1 MILKQGCTLKIAKVA
16 SLNELAKI
24 EPGIAKVASEV
35 VAKKDDNFL
44 YFWAHAVTASDD
56 PQNPIANK
64 NGDIFTLDECRKA
77 YPTFIGR
84 NLHLDHDTSSVSK
97 AVGKIFDAKLL
108 HDPIARDGKGEYY
121 IGCLCGVDKVAHPDI
136 AMKVAHG
143 VIDSVSMGA
152 SVERNTCSICGCEC
166 STPEQFCKHLNNLG
180 RIDPETGKLCTAI
193 NHGVCFTE
201 LSLVGVPA
209 DPEAKMQQ
217 VFAKETTKGL
227 EKTADTNTKQ
237 VITLA
242 TANPTVATEFGNI
255 LSKVEGIDDLKVEG
269 SIVSLSIEAKDTHSA
284 EEVVKNISKEQGL
297 EVKEP
302 LKNEENL
309 MEEVKETKE
318 TKEELVPG
326 VAKEDV
332 KKDIQHD
339 LDKEKEEAKG
349 GEKEDKDI
357 ENLEKALE
365 ETDKGAISKVIDF
378 LKKFIANEKKEGEDM
393 KEYKSDD
400 LVEKLEGKDEKKE
413 DKKEEVKEE
422 AKEEKMDKKS
432 ILKNKINKD
441 AGFRGAKNVEM
452 IWHGTQ
458 SDPEL
463 KYKDYLFNYW
473 DIEDALWDE
482 YKEKESNPTE
492 EGFDKYVQT
501 HVDDYLEDCI
511 AGGCGKKIEEKAS
524 VNEDIEKEAKP
535 EFKAEEEKGKDGKE
549 YFDIKGPKSAYKDEK
564 GKDYHFK
571 SKEKADKE
579 EGFLEAEHKYEDKK
593 EDKKASLNR
602 KAEDFEMPTEED
614 IKKMKEEIAQELSN
628 TDGRGAYLLL
638 DTRQITKEDGE
649 LFDTALNKVLSECP
663 GEYAFMLTLHGN
675 IEIEDIDRCLSNKS
689 ASINKDIEKEAKPEL
704 PVEEKVEEKVELK
717 ENKPET
723 KKEENKE
730 VELIKLLEEV
740 LNDKKATGDEKG
752 ATALESVMK
761 MLKKDNKVEEKVE
774 VKTEEKAPVLPEEA
788 KKEDIKEEVKE
799 NGQVEIAPKA
809 EEKPEIKKEEG
820 CNKEAVSLDE
830 FTFGDRY
837 DKAILNERKKQE
849 QLNKEVEEE
858 KALQEE
864 VIKQMQE
871 KIKRDENR
879 EPTDEELAE
888 IEKEEG
894 LPTLAN
900 ITSINLI
907 KTANLIDSKWVFGI
921 KGSENVVALNVKD
934 LIVDAALKEKLDYL
948 TSKEFK
954 TALMNKFNEKKA
966 FDNNAVIEVVAN
978 FNEKIKNKSDEAK
991 SKIEVSTKKAPV
1003 QTDAQKGVKA
1013 DKSGTPQ
1020 DMTDAG
1026 KAQKADTV
1034 NKKEEAS
1041 AVETSTKKAP
1051 ETKDT
1056 TIVAALKNRLHASEK
1071 KTASLQQELAN
1082 LKKQSE
1088 LNKKMSRCKELVEKT
1103 ISRGLLE
1110 VKEEYRQEELKKGA
1124 SPIKAKEAAIKRTA
1138 ENLLSD
1144 LLSLTDEEL
1153 ATKERIIDSF
1163 KVQAQVEKRPLHT
1176 VNASLEQKD
1185 NLKSIAEKLADEM
1198 L

>member
-1 MILKQGCTLKIAKVA
+1 MIAKEGCTLKISKVA
-16 SLNELAKI
+16 SINELAKVEPSI
-24 EPGIAKVASEV
+24 EKTASTIIT
-35 VAKKDDNFL
+35 KKDDNFL

-56 PQNPIANK
+56 PQNPIANR
-64 NGDIFTLDECRKA
+64 NGDIFTLEECRKA

-84 NLHLDHDTSSVSK
+84 NLHLDHDTSSVAK
-97 AVGKIFDAKLL
+97 AVGKVFDAKLL
-108 HDPIARDGKGEYY
+108 HDPLARNGKGEYY

-152 SVERNTCSICGCEC
+152 SVEKNTCTICGAEC
-166 STPEQFCKHLNNLG
+166 TTPEQFCKHLHNLG
-180 RIDPETGKLCTAI
+180 RTDPETGKLCTAI
-193 NHGVCFTE
+193 NHGVTFVE
-201 LSLVGVPA
+201 LSLVGTPA
-209 DPEAKMQQ
+209 DPEALMQQ
-217 VFAKETTKGL
+217 VFASETPKGL
-227 EKTADTNTKQ
+227 EKTADTKQ

-242 TANPTVATEFGNI
+242 TANPKVATEFGNI
-255 LSKVEGIDDLKVEG
+255 LSNVDGIEDLKVEG
-269 SIVSLSIEAKDTHSA
+269 SIVSLSIEAKDTATA

-297 EVKEP
+297 EIKEP

-309 MEEVKETKE
+309 MKDLENKEVVEETK
-318 TKEELVPG
+318 KEELVPG
-326 VAKEDV
+326 VTKEDA
-332 KKDIQHD
+332 KADIQHD
-339 LDKEKEEAKG
+339 LAKEKEEAKG

-357 ENLEKALE
+357 DNLEKALK

-378 LKKFIANEKKEGEDM
+378 LKKFVANEKKEGEDL

-413 DKKEEVKEE
+413 DKKEEKVEEVKEE
-422 AKEEKMDKKS
+422 KTEK
-432 ILKNKINKD
+432 
-441 AGFRGAKNVEM
+441 
-452 IWHGTQ
+452 
-458 SDPEL
+458 
-463 KYKDYLFNYW
+463 
-473 DIEDALWDE
+473 
-482 YKEKESNPTE
+482 
-492 EGFDKYVQT
+492 
-501 HVDDYLEDCI
+501 
-511 AGGCGKKIEEKAS
+511 KAS

-579 EGFLEAEHKYEDKK
+579 EGFLEAEHKYEGKK

-602 KAEDFEMPTEED
+602 KAEDFEEPTEED
-614 IKKMKEEIAQELSN
+614 INKMKEEIAQELSN

-649 LFDTALNKVLSECP
+649 LFDTAINKVLSECP

-730 VELIKLLEEV
+730 LDLIKKLEEV
-740 LNDKKATGDEKG
+740 LNDKKAKGDEKG

-761 MLKKDNKVEEKVE
+761 MLKKDNKVEEKTE
-774 VKTEEKAPVLPEEA
+774 VKEEVKAPVLPAEA
-788 KKEDIKEEVKE
+788 KNEDIKEEVKE
-799 NGQVEIAPKA
+799 NGKVELGPVKAEAKEEIKKEEGCETKEEIKKEENCESKA

-820 CNKEAVSLDE
+820 
-830 FTFGDRY
+830 
-837 DKAILNERKKQE
+837 
-849 QLNKEVEEE
+849 
-858 KALQEE
+858 
-864 VIKQMQE
+864 
-871 KIKRDENR
+871 
-879 EPTDEELAE
+879 
-888 IEKEEG
+888 
-894 LPTLAN
+894 LPALAN

-921 KGSENVVALNVKD
+921 KGSDNVVALNVKD
-934 LIVDAALKEKLDYL
+934 LIVDAELNRKLNYL

-991 SKIEVSTKKAPV
+991 SKIEVSTKKAPNA
-1003 QTDAQKGVKA
+1003 TDAQKGMKA

-1026 KAQKADTV
+1026 KAQKGDTV

-1041 AVETSTKKAP
+1041 AVETSSKKAP

-1056 TIVAALKNRLHASEK
+1056 TIVAALKNRLALSEK
-1071 KTASLQQELAN
+1071 KTASLQQEVMN
-1082 LKKQSE
+1082 LKKQSK
-1088 LNKKMSRCKELVEKT
+1088 LSKKMSRCKELVEKT

-1138 ENLLSD
+1138 EGLLTD
-1144 LLSLTDEEL
+1144 LLSLSDAEL
-1153 ATKERIIDSF
+1153 DTKERIIDSF

-1185 NLKSIAEKLADEM
+1185 SLEVLAKKLADEM
-1198 L
+1198 Q

>member
-393 KEYKSDD
+393 KEYKAEEA
-400 LVEKLEGKDEKKE
+400 VEKLEGKEDKKE
-413 DKKEEVKEE
+413 EKETKEEVKEE
-422 AKEEKMDKKS
+422 KLEEK
-432 ILKNKINKD
+432 
-441 AGFRGAKNVEM
+441 
-452 IWHGTQ
+452 
-458 SDPEL
+458 
-463 KYKDYLFNYW
+463 
-473 DIEDALWDE
+473 
-482 YKEKESNPTE
+482 
-492 EGFDKYVQT
+492 
-501 HVDDYLEDCI
+501 
-511 AGGCGKKIEEKAS
+511 KAS
-524 VNEDIEKEAKP
+524 LNEELEKEAKP
-535 EFKAEEEKGKDGKE
+535 EFKMEEEKGKDGKKYE
-549 YFDIKGPKSAYKDEK
+549 TIEGPKHSYKDEE

-571 SKEKADKE
+571 SKEKAEKE

-593 EDKKASLNR
+593 DKKASL
-602 KAEDFEMPTEED
+602 ET
-614 IKKMKEEIAQELSN
+614 
-628 TDGRGAYLLL
+628 
-638 DTRQITKEDGE
+638 
-649 LFDTALNKVLSECP
+649 
-663 GEYAFMLTLHGN
+663 
-675 IEIEDIDRCLSNKS
+675 
-689 ASINKDIEKEAKPEL
+689 EAKEM

-730 VELIKLLEEV
+730 IELIKLLEEV

-788 KKEDIKEEVKE
+788 NKEDIKEEVKE
-799 NGQVEIAPKA
+799 NGKVEIAPKA

-830 FTFGDRY
+830 FTFGDRL

-864 VIKQMQE
+864 VRKQMQE
-871 KIKRDENR
+871 KIERDENR
-879 EPTDEELAE
+879 EPTDEELKA
-888 IEKEEG
+888 IEEEG

>member
-1 MILKQGCTLKIAKVA
+1 MIAKEGCTLKISKVA
-16 SLNELAKI
+16 SINELAKVEPSI
-24 EPGIAKVASEV
+24 EKTASTIIT
-35 VAKKDDNFL
+35 KKDDNFL

-56 PQNPIANK
+56 PQNPIANR
-64 NGDIFTLDECRKA
+64 NGDIFTLEECRKA

-84 NLHLDHDTSSVSK
+84 NLHLDHDTSSVAK
-97 AVGKIFDAKLL
+97 AVGKVFDAKLL
-108 HDPIARDGKGEYY
+108 HDPLARDGKGEYY

-152 SVERNTCSICGCEC
+152 SVEKNTCTICGAEC
-166 STPEQFCKHLNNLG
+166 TTPEQFCKHLHNLG
-180 RIDPETGKLCTAI
+180 RTDPETGKLCTAI
-193 NHGVCFTE
+193 NHGVTFVE
-201 LSLVGVPA
+201 LSLVGTPA
-209 DPEAKMQQ
+209 DPEALMQQ
-217 VFAKETTKGL
+217 VFAAETPKGL
-227 EKTADTNTKQ
+227 EKTADTKQ

-242 TANPTVATEFGNI
+242 TANPKVATEFGNI
-255 LSKVEGIDDLKVEG
+255 LSNVDGIEDLKVEG
-269 SIVSLSIEAKDTHSA
+269 SIVSLSIEAKDTATA

-297 EVKEP
+297 EIKEP

-309 MEEVKETKE
+309 MKDLENKEVVEETK
-318 TKEELVPG
+318 KEELVPG
-326 VAKEDV
+326 VTKEDA
-332 KKDIQHD
+332 KADIQHD
-339 LDKEKEEAKG
+339 LAKEKEEAKG

-357 ENLEKALE
+357 DNLEKALK

-378 LKKFIANEKKEGEDM
+378 LKKFVANEKKEGEDL

-422 AKEEKMDKKS
+422 VKEEKMDKKS

-501 HVDDYLEDCI
+501 RVDDYLEDCI

-579 EGFLEAEHKYEDKK
+579 EGFLEAEHKYEGKK
-593 EDKKASLNR
+593 EDKKASL
-602 KAEDFEMPTEED
+602 ETEAAPE
-614 IKKMKEEIAQELSN
+614 IKEEI
-628 TDGRGAYLLL
+628 
-638 DTRQITKEDGE
+638 KEE
-649 LFDTALNKVLSECP
+649 V
-663 GEYAFMLTLHGN
+663 
-675 IEIEDIDRCLSNKS
+675 
-689 ASINKDIEKEAKPEL
+689 KEEVKPEL
-704 PVEEKVEEKVELK
+704 PADKG
-717 ENKPET
+717 N
-723 KKEENKE
+723 NKE
-730 VELIKLLEEV
+730 LDLIKKLEEV
-740 LNDKKATGDEKG
+740 LNDKKAKGDEKG

-761 MLKKDNKVEEKVE
+761 MLKKDNKVEEKTE
-774 VKTEEKAPVLPEEA
+774 VKEEVKAPVLPAEA
-788 KKEDIKEEVKE
+788 KNEDIKEEVKE
-799 NGQVEIAPKA
+799 NGKVELGPVKAEAKEEIKKEEGCETKEEIKKEENCESKA

-820 CNKEAVSLDE
+820 
-830 FTFGDRY
+830 
-837 DKAILNERKKQE
+837 
-849 QLNKEVEEE
+849 
-858 KALQEE
+858 
-864 VIKQMQE
+864 
-871 KIKRDENR
+871 
-879 EPTDEELAE
+879 
-888 IEKEEG
+888 
-894 LPTLAN
+894 LPALAN

-921 KGSENVVALNVKD
+921 KGSDNVVALNVKD
-934 LIVDAALKEKLDYL
+934 LIVDAELNRKLNYL

-991 SKIEVSTKKAPV
+991 SKIEVSTKKAPNA
-1003 QTDAQKGVKA
+1003 TDAQKGMKA

-1026 KAQKADTV
+1026 KAQKGDTV

-1041 AVETSTKKAP
+1041 AVETSSKKAP

-1056 TIVAALKNRLHASEK
+1056 TIVAALKNRLALSEK
-1071 KTASLQQELAN
+1071 KTASLQQEVMN

-1138 ENLLSD
+1138 EGLLTD
-1144 LLSLTDEEL
+1144 LLSLSDAEL
-1153 ATKERIIDSF
+1153 DTKERIIDSF

-1185 NLKSIAEKLADEM
+1185 SLEVLAKKLADEM
-1198 L
+1198 Q

>member
-1 MILKQGCTLKIAKVA
+1 MIAKQGCTLKISKVA
-16 SLNELAKI
+16 SINELAKVEPSI
-24 EPGIAKVASEV
+24 EKTASTIIT
-35 VAKKDDNFL
+35 KKDDNFL

-56 PQNPIANK
+56 PQNPIANR
-64 NGDIFTLDECRKA
+64 NGDIFTLEECRKA

-84 NLHLDHDTSSVSK
+84 NLHLDHDTSSVAK
-97 AVGKIFDAKLL
+97 AVGKVFDAKLL
-108 HDPIARDGKGEYY
+108 HDPLARDGKGEYY

-152 SVERNTCSICGCEC
+152 SVEKNTCTICGAEC
-166 STPEQFCKHLNNLG
+166 TTPEQFCKHLHNLG
-180 RIDPETGKLCTAI
+180 RTDPETGKLCTAI
-193 NHGVCFTE
+193 NHGVTFVE
-201 LSLVGVPA
+201 LSLVGTPA
-209 DPEAKMQQ
+209 DPEALMQQ
-217 VFAKETTKGL
+217 VFAAETPKGL
-227 EKTADTNTKQ
+227 EKTADTKQ

-242 TANPTVATEFGNI
+242 TANPKVATEFGNI
-255 LSKVEGIDDLKVEG
+255 LSNVDGIEDLKVEG
-269 SIVSLSIEAKDTHSA
+269 SIVSLSIEAKDTATA

-297 EVKEP
+297 EIKEP

-309 MEEVKETKE
+309 MKDLENKEVVEE

-326 VAKEDV
+326 VTKEDA
-332 KKDIQHD
+332 KADIQHD
-339 LDKEKEEAKG
+339 LAKEKEEAKG

-357 ENLEKALE
+357 DNLEKALK

-378 LKKFIANEKKEGEDM
+378 LKKFVANEKKEGEDL

-422 AKEEKMDKKS
+422 VKEEKVDKKS

-463 KYKDYLFNYW
+463 KYKNYLFNYW
-473 DIEDALWDE
+473 DIEDALWDA
-482 YKEKESNPTE
+482 YKEEESNPTE

-501 HVDDYLEDCI
+501 HVDGYLEDCI

-524 VNEDIEKEAKP
+524 LNEDINKEAKP
-535 EFKAEEEKGKDGKE
+535 EFKAEEEKGKDGKK

-579 EGFLEAEHKYEDKK
+579 EGFLEAEHKYEGKK
-593 EDKKASLNR
+593 EDKKASL
-602 KAEDFEMPTEED
+602 ETEAAPE
-614 IKKMKEEIAQELSN
+614 IKEEVKEEV
-628 TDGRGAYLLL
+628 
-638 DTRQITKEDGE
+638 KED
-649 LFDTALNKVLSECP
+649 V
-663 GEYAFMLTLHGN
+663 
-675 IEIEDIDRCLSNKS
+675 
-689 ASINKDIEKEAKPEL
+689 KPEL
-704 PVEEKVEEKVELK
+704 PADKG
-717 ENKPET
+717 N
-723 KKEENKE
+723 NKE
-730 VELIKLLEEV
+730 LDLIKKLEEV
-740 LNDKKATGDEKG
+740 LKDKKAKGDEKG

-761 MLKKDNKVEEKVE
+761 MLKKDNKVEEKTE
-774 VKTEEKAPVLPEEA
+774 VKEEVKAPVLPAEA
-788 KKEDIKEEVKE
+788 KNEDIKEEVKE
-799 NGQVEIAPKA
+799 NGKVELGPVKA
-809 EEKPEIKKEEG
+809 EEKTQIKKEEG
-820 CNKEAVSLDE
+820 CSKEAAFYADPWYVHKENGNKSFVLAFQGPETVFIPKGSSNLAANFSPENYLFSEEEAKKIAAGYPGCTASPWEDPIASLKTQIRRKAGSYVE
-830 FTFGDRY
+830 DRIKELESLKNLSDY
-837 DKAILNERKKQE
+837 EKNELKELKEQKKRSDKW
-849 QLNKEVEEE
+849 VEEE
-858 KALQEE
+858 EEE
-864 VIKQMQE
+864 VV
-871 KIKRDENR
+871 
-879 EPTDEELAE
+879 EPTNKELE
-888 IEKEEG
+888 DIEKETNKQKTG
-894 LPTLAN
+894 NPNDLPKLSN

-921 KGSENVVALNVKD
+921 KGSNNVVALNVKD
-934 LIVDAALKEKLDYL
+934 LIVDAALNKKLNYL

-954 TALMNKFNEKKA
+954 TALMNKFNEKNA

-991 SKIEVSTKKAPV
+991 SKIEVSTKKAPNA
-1003 QTDAQKGVKA
+1003 TDAQKGMKA

-1026 KAQKADTV
+1026 KAQKGDTV

-1041 AVETSTKKAP
+1041 AVETSSKKAP

-1056 TIVAALKNRLHASEK
+1056 TIVAALKNRLALSEK
-1071 KTASLQQELAN
+1071 KTASLQQEVMN

-1138 ENLLSD
+1138 EGLLTD
-1144 LLSLTDEEL
+1144 LLSLSDAEL
-1153 ATKERIIDSF
+1153 DTKERIIDSF

-1185 NLKSIAEKLADEM
+1185 SLEVLAKRLADEM
-1198 L
+1198 Q

>member
-1 MILKQGCTLKIAKVA
+1 MIAKEGCTLKISKVA
-16 SLNELAKI
+16 SINELAKVEPSI
-24 EPGIAKVASEV
+24 EKTASTIIT
-35 VAKKDDNFL
+35 KKDDNFL

-56 PQNPIANK
+56 PQNPIANR
-64 NGDIFTLDECRKA
+64 NGDIFTLEECRKA

-84 NLHLDHDTSSVSK
+84 NLHLDHDTSSVAK
-97 AVGKIFDAKLL
+97 AVGKVFDAKLL
-108 HDPIARDGKGEYY
+108 HDPLARDGKGEYY

-152 SVERNTCSICGCEC
+152 SVEKNTCTICGAEC
-166 STPEQFCKHLNNLG
+166 TTPEQFCKHLHNLG
-180 RIDPETGKLCTAI
+180 RTDPETGKLCTAI
-193 NHGVCFTE
+193 NHGVTFVE
-201 LSLVGVPA
+201 LSLVGTPA
-209 DPEAKMQQ
+209 DPEALMQQ
-217 VFAKETTKGL
+217 VFAAETPKGL
-227 EKTADTNTKQ
+227 EKTADTKQ

-242 TANPTVATEFGNI
+242 TANPKVATEFGNI
-255 LSKVEGIDDLKVEG
+255 LSNVDGIEDLKVEG
-269 SIVSLSIEAKDTHSA
+269 SIVSLSIEAKDTATA

-297 EVKEP
+297 EIKEP

-309 MEEVKETKE
+309 MKDLENKEVVEETK
-318 TKEELVPG
+318 KEELVPG
-326 VAKEDV
+326 VTKEDA
-332 KKDIQHD
+332 KADIQHD
-339 LDKEKEEAKG
+339 LAKEKEEAKG

-357 ENLEKALE
+357 DNLEKALK

-378 LKKFIANEKKEGEDM
+378 LKKFVANEKKEGEDL

-422 AKEEKMDKKS
+422 KVEEVKEEK
-432 ILKNKINKD
+432 
-441 AGFRGAKNVEM
+441 
-452 IWHGTQ
+452 T
-458 SDPEL
+458 
-463 KYKDYLFNYW
+463 
-473 DIEDALWDE
+473 
-482 YKEKESNPTE
+482 EK
-492 EGFDKYVQT
+492 
-501 HVDDYLEDCI
+501 
-511 AGGCGKKIEEKAS
+511 KAS

-579 EGFLEAEHKYEDKK
+579 EGFLEAEHKYEGKK
-593 EDKKASLNR
+593 EDKKASL
-602 KAEDFEMPTEED
+602 ETEAAPE
-614 IKKMKEEIAQELSN
+614 IKEEV
-628 TDGRGAYLLL
+628 
-638 DTRQITKEDGE
+638 KEE
-649 LFDTALNKVLSECP
+649 VRE
-663 GEYAFMLTLHGN
+663 EV
-675 IEIEDIDRCLSNKS
+675 
-689 ASINKDIEKEAKPEL
+689 KPEL
-704 PVEEKVEEKVELK
+704 PADKG
-717 ENKPET
+717 N
-723 KKEENKE
+723 NKE
-730 VELIKLLEEV
+730 LDLIKKLEEV
-740 LNDKKATGDEKG
+740 LNDKKAKGDEKG

-761 MLKKDNKVEEKVE
+761 MLKKDNKVEEKTE
-774 VKTEEKAPVLPEEA
+774 VKEEVKAPVLPAEA
-788 KKEDIKEEVKE
+788 NKEDIKEEVKE
-799 NGQVEIAPKA
+799 NGKVELGPVKAEAKEEIKKEEGCETKEEIKKEENCESKA

-820 CNKEAVSLDE
+820 
-830 FTFGDRY
+830 
-837 DKAILNERKKQE
+837 
-849 QLNKEVEEE
+849 
-858 KALQEE
+858 
-864 VIKQMQE
+864 
-871 KIKRDENR
+871 
-879 EPTDEELAE
+879 
-888 IEKEEG
+888 
-894 LPTLAN
+894 LPALAN

-921 KGSENVVALNVKD
+921 KGSDNVVALNVKD
-934 LIVDAALKEKLDYL
+934 LIIDAALKEKLNYL

-991 SKIEVSTKKAPV
+991 SKIEVSTKKAPNA
-1003 QTDAQKGVKA
+1003 TDAQKGMKA

-1026 KAQKADTV
+1026 KAQKGDTV

-1041 AVETSTKKAP
+1041 AVETSSKKAP

-1056 TIVAALKNRLHASEK
+1056 TIVAALKNRLALSEK
-1071 KTASLQQELAN
+1071 KSASLQQEVMN

-1138 ENLLSD
+1138 EGLLTD
-1144 LLSLTDEEL
+1144 LLSLSDAEL
-1153 ATKERIIDSF
+1153 DTKERIIDSF

-1185 NLKSIAEKLADEM
+1185 SLEVLAKRLADEM
-1198 L
+1198 Q

>member
-1 MILKQGCTLKIAKVA
+1 MIAKQGCTLKISKVA
-16 SLNELAKI
+16 SINELAKVEPSI
-24 EPGIAKVASEV
+24 EKTASTIIT
-35 VAKKDDNFL
+35 KKDDNFL

-56 PQNPIANK
+56 PQNPIANR
-64 NGDIFTLDECRKA
+64 NGDIFTLEECRKA

-84 NLHLDHDTSSVSK
+84 NLHLDHDTSSVAK
-97 AVGKIFDAKLL
+97 AVGKVFDAKLL
-108 HDPIARDGKGEYY
+108 HDPLARDGKGEYY

-152 SVERNTCSICGCEC
+152 SVEKNTCTICGAEC
-166 STPEQFCKHLNNLG
+166 TTPEQFCKHLHNLG
-180 RIDPETGKLCTAI
+180 RTDPETGKLCTAI
-193 NHGVCFTE
+193 NHGVTFVE
-201 LSLVGVPA
+201 LSLVGTPA
-209 DPEAKMQQ
+209 DPEALMQQ
-217 VFAKETTKGL
+217 VFAAETPKGL
-227 EKTADTNTKQ
+227 EKTADTKQ

-242 TANPTVATEFGNI
+242 TANPKVATEFGNI
-255 LSKVEGIDDLKVEG
+255 LSNVDGIEDLKVEG
-269 SIVSLSIEAKDTHSA
+269 SIVSLSIEAKDTATA

-297 EVKEP
+297 EIKEP

-309 MEEVKETKE
+309 MKDLENKEVVEETK
-318 TKEELVPG
+318 KEELVPG
-326 VAKEDV
+326 VTKEDA
-332 KKDIQHD
+332 KADIQHD
-339 LDKEKEEAKG
+339 LAKEKEEAKG

-357 ENLEKALE
+357 DNLEKALK

-378 LKKFIANEKKEGEDM
+378 LKKFVANEKKEGEDL

-422 AKEEKMDKKS
+422 KVEEVKEEK
-432 ILKNKINKD
+432 
-441 AGFRGAKNVEM
+441 
-452 IWHGTQ
+452 T
-458 SDPEL
+458 
-463 KYKDYLFNYW
+463 
-473 DIEDALWDE
+473 
-482 YKEKESNPTE
+482 EK
-492 EGFDKYVQT
+492 
-501 HVDDYLEDCI
+501 
-511 AGGCGKKIEEKAS
+511 KAS
-524 VNEDIEKEAKP
+524 VNKDIKKEADISENCRYSFSEIKAGAMGSFMQAMAKAISIADEVHIEEIRAGFPNLVKCYEDWYHNDGMKKDEERLLNSWHNNDDTAKDEESLTAETKTEDIEKEAKP

-579 EGFLEAEHKYEDKK
+579 EGFLEAEHKYEGKK
-593 EDKKASLNR
+593 EDKKASL
-602 KAEDFEMPTEED
+602 ETEAAPE
-614 IKKMKEEIAQELSN
+614 IKEEV
-628 TDGRGAYLLL
+628 
-638 DTRQITKEDGE
+638 KE
-649 LFDTALNKVLSECP
+649 V
-663 GEYAFMLTLHGN
+663 
-675 IEIEDIDRCLSNKS
+675 
-689 ASINKDIEKEAKPEL
+689 KEEVKPEL
-704 PVEEKVEEKVELK
+704 PADKG
-717 ENKPET
+717 
-723 KKEENKE
+723 NKE
-730 VELIKLLEEV
+730 LDLIKKLEEV
-740 LNDKKATGDEKG
+740 LNDKKAKGDEKG

-761 MLKKDNKVEEKVE
+761 MLKKDNKVEEKTE
-774 VKTEEKAPVLPEEA
+774 VKEEVKAPVLPAET

-799 NGQVEIAPKA
+799 NGKVELGPVKAEAKEEIKKEEGCETKEEIKKEENCESKA

-820 CNKEAVSLDE
+820 
-830 FTFGDRY
+830 
-837 DKAILNERKKQE
+837 
-849 QLNKEVEEE
+849 
-858 KALQEE
+858 
-864 VIKQMQE
+864 
-871 KIKRDENR
+871 
-879 EPTDEELAE
+879 
-888 IEKEEG
+888 
-894 LPTLAN
+894 LPALAN

-921 KGSENVVALNVKD
+921 KGSDNVVALNVKD
-934 LIVDAALKEKLDYL
+934 LIVDAALKEKLNYL

-991 SKIEVSTKKAPV
+991 SKIEVSTKKAPNA
-1003 QTDAQKGVKA
+1003 TDAQKGMKA

-1026 KAQKADTV
+1026 KAQKGDTV

-1041 AVETSTKKAP
+1041 AVETSSKKAP

-1056 TIVAALKNRLHASEK
+1056 TIVAALKNRLALSEK
-1071 KTASLQQELAN
+1071 KSASLQQEVMN

-1138 ENLLSD
+1138 EGLLTD
-1144 LLSLTDEEL
+1144 LLSLSDAEL
-1153 ATKERIIDSF
+1153 DTKERIIDSF

-1185 NLKSIAEKLADEM
+1185 SLEVLAKKLADEM
-1198 L
+1198 Q